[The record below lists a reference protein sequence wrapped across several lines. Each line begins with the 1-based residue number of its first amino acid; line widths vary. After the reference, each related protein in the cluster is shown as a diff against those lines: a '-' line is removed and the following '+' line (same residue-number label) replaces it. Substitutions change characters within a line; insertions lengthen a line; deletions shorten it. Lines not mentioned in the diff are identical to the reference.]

1 LDVLVVAIC
10 KRFACKIGEKIAAVW
25 HKQFFNGLWMSSA
38 ACYYFTLSIG
48 AIGSVAV
55 GYVVVIV
62 QADLLFLLF
71 FFFFSALA
79 TTLHYCPTIGI
90 IFTEEEQA
98 IGQCRTKNN
107 DYDLFSLLLVLRML
121 TLIEHDVSLITSK
134 S

>member
-1 LDVLVVAIC
+1 LDVLVVGIC

-62 QADLLFLLF
+62 QADLLCLF
-71 FFFFSALA
+71 FFPFSFLLLLL
-79 TTLHYCPTIGI
+79 LHFI
-90 IFTEEEQA
+90 IA
-98 IGQCRTKNN
+98 P
-107 DYDLFSLLLVLRML
+107 LLVLY
-121 TLIEHDVSLITSK
+121 
-134 S
+134 